1 MAQRI
6 EIIGVFIPCRDC
18 EIPSRFS
25 AWASSRTPPS
35 EVILPPSNAAL
46 TFLPEMAGNDGKTGA
61 GSIMAAGRLLSGVK
75 DGFNTNS
82 LRDIRR
88 LRYRRQLENTSL
100 MNNPG

>member
-1 MAQRI
+1 
-6 EIIGVFIPCRDC
+6 
-18 EIPSRFS
+18 
-25 AWASSRTPPS
+25 
-35 EVILPPSNAAL
+35 
-46 TFLPEMAGNDGKTGA
+46 
-61 GSIMAAGRLLSGVK
+61 MAAGRLLSGVK